1 MKRDMELFRKFLL
14 EVETIPPDMVNWV
27 GLTVEGH
34 SSDEVAYHARLAHD
48 AGFIEARFL
57 PGTNDFTVRRL
68 TYAGHEFLDAAR
80 EDTLWQKAKQTVL
93 SNAGTLTVEAL
104 KTALAML
111 MQQAAHGKI
120 A

>member
-27 GLTVEGH
+27 GLTVEGY
-34 SSDEVAYHARLAHD
+34 SPDEVAYHARLAHD